1 MNGYW
6 SRIGVGGSSS
16 FHENEL
22 KMPTLYY
29 FPYDGNSLMELCHE
43 NNWLWNWKISEKQ
56 KTVLIQ
62 RNETHTYGLMRL
74 SDSLKKKEVVWTS
87 KK

>member
-1 MNGYW
+1 
-6 SRIGVGGSSS
+6 
-16 FHENEL
+16 
-22 KMPTLYY
+22 
-29 FPYDGNSLMELCHE
+29 MELCHE

-74 SDSLKKKEVVWTS
+74 RDSLKKQEVKKEIEILKITRMIS
-87 KK
+87 SQIGLH